1 MLSARL
7 SLRCVFGDSFVHC
20 EKGCPGGERTIVMS
34 CGLQMDK
41 TLTCHVSVSCCFLL
55 KTTLWTCGRE
65 FQEVPKFA
73 FGVPTTVGF
82 GFLPVSSPSPI
93 VDVMRHLSWRV
104 LLRPSEL
111 TLTENRTVR

>member
-1 MLSARL
+1 M
-7 SLRCVFGDSFVHC
+7 SLRCVFGNSFVHR
-20 EKGCPGGERTIVMS
+20 EKGW
-34 CGLQMDK
+34 MDK

-65 FQEVPKFA
+65 FQEDSKFA

-93 VDVMRHLSWRV
+93 VEVYAALV
-104 LLRPSEL
+104 AIFFY
-111 TLTENRTVR
+111 